1 MKEVINIAPVICEG
15 CGKVF
20 KAKYAH
26 YCPACLRKINSE
38 RAKKIGL
45 NKLGN
50 AAYSK
55 QQAAKKESADNGE
68 K

>member
-1 MKEVINIAPVICEG
+1 MKIVTEAAPVICEG

-20 KAKYAH
+20 KTKHAY
-26 YCPACLRKINSE
+26 YCPDCLRKLKSE
-38 RAKKIGL
+38 RAKRIGL

-55 QQAAKKESADNGE
+55 QQATKKGGADNDL
-68 K
+68 